1 MSDTA
6 QSHSLYRTFQEH
18 IIVQQKFVPTVGGVD
33 GREQ

>member
-6 QSHSLYRTFQEH
+6 QSHSLYRTFQD